1 MVDPLTTK
9 IIQAAVVKSVELM
22 FQKIFSSQWPKDC
35 EDAKEIVHELQN
47 EWPKNKF
54 IEKHVQHT
62 LKMRT
67 LINPND
73 DVTITD
79 IYHPLT
85 VVTASNGD
93 PISIKDDFI
102 LQFSGIANII
112 GIAGQGKSTILRKLF
127 LEEIKKAER
136 VPFFIELRNVPDGDI
151 LTHFK
156 NLLKSLHITV
166 TDSNVEYLLQSKKI
180 VLLLDGFDEIRQETT
195 VKAIQAILELN
206 KTYGCPLIT
215 TSRPHT
221 QICQM
226 PGIKNLMVK
235 KIDLEDKLRIL
246 NLIERQDNKSNKTT
260 FRNLCNLLI
269 ENTYF
274 EETIS
279 NPIMVTLLYHCF
291 PYMDEVPKDITD
303 FYRQLFGVLYARHD
317 KTKGYNNRERESC
330 IDVEPARAIF
340 SNLCLKSLLKEQYNL
355 DSHTLHQYIK
365 IAIKSHGYDEKLAEA
380 FINDIV
386 KITCLLQADGSDRFV
401 YLHKSVQEFFAA
413 FFISTM
419 QDKSIKS
426 QIYAYLRKSL
436 LSSPE
441 LDNLL
446 QFLYYLDNLSF
457 LNEITLETFKTTGLE
472 KYASL
477 TYEEISVP
485 FDKLLSK
492 GAIFGESTL
501 NDTFVTLTSY
511 SSIESLLKID
521 FLNVIKGEKRGNFDI
536 DQEFRETIPD
546 TIDKEDL
553 SSYEY
558 HKSSSEINNNRFIE
572 ERFDDNPREI
582 YKFDVKKFLIAN
594 RLYETYKKI
603 FFETIVDFNNEVYK
617 VKENEVRAMKDAM
630 IDNFGFI
637 SDI

>member
-1 MVDPLTTK
+1 
-9 IIQAAVVKSVELM
+9 M
-22 FQKIFSSQWPKDC
+22 FQKIFSSQWPKDS

-195 VKAIQAILELN
+195 VKAIHAILELN

>member
-1 MVDPLTTK
+1 MVDPFTTK

-22 FQKIFSSQWPKDC
+22 FQKIFSSQWPKDS

-195 VKAIQAILELN
+195 VKAIHAILELN

>member
-1 MVDPLTTK
+1 MVDPLTDN
-9 IIQAAVVKSVELM
+9 ILQAVVVKSVELM
-22 FQKIFSSQWPKDC
+22 LQKVFNSQWSKDC
-35 EDAKEIVHELQN
+35 EDAKEIVHELQH

-54 IEKHVQHT
+54 IEKHVHHT

-85 VVTASNGD
+85 IVTASNGD
-93 PISIKDDFI
+93 PITVKDDFI

-151 LTHFK
+151 LTYFK
-156 NLLKSLHITV
+156 YLLKSLHITV

-195 VKAIQAILELN
+195 VKAIQSILELN
-206 KTYGCPLIT
+206 KTYACPLIT
-215 TSRPHT
+215 TSRPNT

-226 PGIKNLMVK
+226 PGINNLMVK
-235 KIDLEDKLRIL
+235 KIDLEDKLHIL

-260 FRNLCNLLI
+260 FRSLCDLLI

-317 KTKGYNNRERESC
+317 KTKGYNNRERESG
-330 IDVEPARAIF
+330 IEVEPARTLF
-340 SNLCLKSLLKEQYNL
+340 SNLCLKSLLSEQYQL
-355 DSHTLHQYIK
+355 DSHTLHQHIK
-365 IAIKSHGYDEKLAEA
+365 SAIKSHGYDEKLAEA
-380 FINDIV
+380 FTNDLV

-419 QDKSIKS
+419 QEKTIKS
-426 QIYAYLRKSL
+426 KIYAYLRKSL
-436 LSSPE
+436 LSSPKF
-441 LDNLL
+441 DNLL
-446 QFLYYLDNLSF
+446 QFLYHLDNSSF
-457 LNEITLETFKTTGLE
+457 LNEITLETFRASGFE

-485 FDKLLSK
+485 FDELLSE
-492 GAIFGESTL
+492 GDIHGESTL
-501 NDTFVTLTSY
+501 NDTFITLTSY
-511 SSIESLLKID
+511 SSIGTILKLD
-521 FLNVIKGEKRGNFDI
+521 FLNVIKGEKREKFDI
-536 DQEFRETIPD
+536 DLEFRKTIPEV
-546 TIDKEDL
+546 IDKEDL
-553 SSYEY
+553 SSYSY
-558 HKSSSEINNNRFIE
+558 RKSSSTPNINRPIVEIL
-572 ERFDDNPREI
+572 DDNPRES
-582 YKFDVKKFLIAN
+582 YKFDIKKFLITSG
-594 RLYETYKKI
+594 LYKHYKTI
-603 FFETIVDFNNEVYK
+603 FFETIVDFNDKVYK
-617 VKENEVRAMKDAM
+617 VKENEVREMNDAM
-630 IDNFGFI
+630 IDSFGFI
-637 SDI
+637 SEI